1 MTKQLP
7 IVQEE
12 QTLVEPGEKF
22 GGKTLTSWHSFI
34 NTGFKKTV
42 ETTLDSASRIST
54 YKDAVPAD
62 VFKKTMKE
70 WYGFSEAQL
79 SYWAKIAENTDM
91 FKEHINI
98 LPASPRSLYE
108 LGTLDKDVF
117 QELIDTGKIK
127 PSLTVEG
134 IKELK
139 AEGGKLKA
147 FLLRF
152 AQSPD
157 YLEVC
162 RMSDFYRRDTTLTT
176 DEVIF
181 KLASWIKEEGIEVP
195 SKVKPKIAAKPAVAN
210 DSDDFDDDDDDR
222 PSPWGN
228 LNAQGEVWP
237 QPKAKESEVILA
249 MSRENAYAVFGVYFN
264 KPLDNMAVERALTA
278 QAGDDEKLLK
288 ALEVIIS

>member
-1 MTKQLP
+1 MNTDIEL
-7 IVQEE
+7 
-12 QTLVEPGEKF
+12 TADSKF
-22 GGKTLTSWHSFI
+22 AGKTLTSWHSFI

-62 VFKKTMKE
+62 VFKKTMKD

-79 SYWAKIAENTDM
+79 SYWAKIAENIDM
-91 FKEHINI
+91 FKEHINV

-139 AEGGKLKA
+139 AEGGRLKA

-162 RMSDFYRRDTTLTT
+162 RMSDFYRKDTMLTT
-176 DEVIF
+176 DEVVF
-181 KLASWIKEEGIEVP
+181 KLATWIKDEGIEVP
-195 SKVKPKIAAKPAVAN
+195 SKVKPKIAAKPAAAEKPHVVDN
-210 DSDDFDDDDDDR
+210 V
-222 PSPWGN
+222 
-228 LNAQGEVWP
+228 EVY
-237 QPKAKESEVILA
+237 ESEKPMTRLA
-249 MSRENAYAVFGVYFN
+249 ALAVFGIHIDE
-264 KPLDNMAVERALTA
+264 PLNNMAVERALTA
-278 QAGDDEKLLK
+278 QAGDDENLLK